1 MRIVIMEKGVEY
13 QPENKPIVRTAMDV
27 LNVVGDL
34 SVSDTEVFM
43 VLTLD
48 SKNGLH
54 SADVITMGLLDSS
67 LADVRGVYRQAI
79 IKNAAAIILCHNHPS
94 GDLTPSPEDIRV
106 TKQMAEAGRVLDI
119 KLLDHVIV
127 SKGKHLSLR
136 EEGLVTFS

>member
-1 MRIVIMEKGVEY
+1 MRIVIMETGVEY
-13 QPENKPIVRTAMDV
+13 QPKDKPIVRTAMDV

-67 LADVRGVYRQAI
+67 LVDVRGVYRQAI

-94 GDLTPSPEDIRV
+94 GDLTPSREDVRV
-106 TKQMAEAGRVLDI
+106 THQMAEAGRVLDI

>member
-1 MRIVIMEKGVEY
+1 VRIVIMEKGVEY

-119 KLLDHVIV
+119 RLLDHVIV

-136 EEGLVTFS
+136 EEGLVKFS